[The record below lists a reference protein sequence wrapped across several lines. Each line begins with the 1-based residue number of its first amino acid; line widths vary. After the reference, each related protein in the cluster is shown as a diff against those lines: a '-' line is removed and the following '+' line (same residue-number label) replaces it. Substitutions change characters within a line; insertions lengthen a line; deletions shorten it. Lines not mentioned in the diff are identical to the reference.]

1 MASISYING
10 RKKYQRPQAMLWAN
24 NPGYTSGGLYI
35 PNGHEIGRALI
46 DPEDQD
52 QINEFMVLSDDN
64 RSPLQFET
72 LRIEKRERMINGR
85 MRSYHISDK
94 LTLSTSWDM
103 LPSRSFSSFPGFN
116 DSGKADNLVKTVDH
130 DNNPATPDKLLVRE
144 IDHDNNPLTP
154 NKVLE
159 QYSGSP
165 YYKDQQYTSDGG
177 AGGVELLEWYSTHQ
191 DSFWV
196 YLSYDKYTNFSE
208 EDENKYSRL
217 GQYNE
222 IMEMYITN
230 FSYSVEKRGGL
241 THDLWNISVSLEEV

>member
-1 MASISYING
+1 MASISYMNG

-24 NPGYTSGGLYI
+24 NPGTRSGGLYL
-35 PNGHEIGRALI
+35 PNGFEVGQATSES
-46 DPEDQD
+46 DNQD
-52 QINEFMVLSDDN
+52 LLNEFMVLSDDN
-64 RSPLQFET
+64 RSPLQFDT

-85 MRSYHISDK
+85 MRSYHIADK

-103 LPSRSFSSFPGFN
+103 LPSRSFKNKPNFN
-116 DSGKADNLVKTVDH
+116 ASAIPDAMVKGRRVPWTVDNIN
-130 DNNPATPDKLLVRE
+130 DNSFVELKSTPTIFE
-144 IDHDNNPLTP
+144 INNTTFQS
-154 NKVLE
+154 E
-159 QYSGSP
+159 QF
-165 YYKDQQYTSDGG
+165 TSDGG

-208 EDENKYSRL
+208 EDENRYDRL

-222 IMEMYITN
+222 VIEMFISN

-241 THDLWNISVSLEEV
+241 NYDFWNISVSLEEV